1 MRAITKFSCYDRV
14 DGTSQTRTTYR
25 IMQGEDNLGHTCY
38 WIEQKSMHG
47 KGWFK
52 TFREF
57 VHWRTLKELWNSAE
71 FKCLF
76 GQLSQYEKNEH

>member
-1 MRAITKFSCYDRV
+1 MKVICKFSCYDRV
-14 DGTSQTRTTYR
+14 DGSTQTRTTYR

-47 KGWFK
+47 KEWFK
-52 TFREF
+52 TFKPF
-57 VHWRTLKELWNSAE
+57 VHWRTLKELWNSPE

-76 GQLSQYEKNEH
+76 GQLSQYN